1 VSVHGKLF
9 ALIKAAIHSNIFN
22 RLITNIKKLGDRLGA
37 KVIEVF
43 TLDAQSTSFWRQDVN
58 WYVSQQGWTRSFRQ
72 VDQNWNQ
79 ELSGDSSSASTASTA
94 TQAGESGSASIVNPN
109 AFGAQIDSGWLVAL
123 QSSVSGNSNSTFTTE
138 KTGSLLDLI
147 A

>member
-1 VSVHGKLF
+1 MVNNSLMG
-9 ALIKAAIHSNIFN
+9 AANFPSTRPNMFN
-22 RLITNIKKLGDRLGA
+22 ELVTKIKKLGISFEA

-43 TLDAQSTSFWRQDVN
+43 TVDTQSTSFWRQDVN

>member
-1 VSVHGKLF
+1 MSVHGKLF

-43 TLDAQSTSFWRQDVN
+43 TVDTQSTSFWRQDVN

-72 VDQNWNQ
+72 VDQNWTQ
-79 ELSGDSSSASTASTA
+79 ELAGGSSLASTTTA
-94 TQAGESGSASIVNPN
+94 TQIGEAGSASIVNPN